1 MVISNNKILRTAGL
15 TGIILLGVTECAM
28 IGDLSAIADTPQS
41 QTLKVSTHSMDIF
54 ELSVESMRFHRS
66 IPEIVEVA
74 PWLKPE
80 MQAIALSDSE
90 LISVL
95 KQAGFSGNGLRMAW
109 AIVRA
114 ESTSRVYA
122 HNTNRSTGDNS
133 YGLFQIN
140 MIDSLGPARLEK
152 YGLEKNEDLFT
163 PLVNAQVAFKISDGG
178 TSWGAWTTYKKAQS
192 LISQF
197 PG

>member
-1 MVISNNKILRTAGL
+1 MVISKKDFLKTAAV
-15 TGIILLGVTECAM
+15 TGILLLGVTECAM
-28 IGDLSAIADTPQS
+28 LGDLSAIADTPQT
-41 QTLKVSTHSMDIF
+41 QRLEVSTQALNIIQV
-54 ELSVESMRFHRS
+54 SVEQTRFKRA
-66 IPEIVEVA
+66 IPEVIEVA
-74 PWLKPE
+74 PWLKE
-80 MQAIALSDSE
+80 DMQSIALSDSE

-109 AIVRA
+109 AVVRA

-122 HNTNRSTGDNS
+122 HNRNRDTGDNS

-163 PLVNAQVAFKISDGG
+163 PIVNAQVAFKISGG
-178 TSWGAWTTYKKAQS
+178 GANWGAWTTYKKAQAN
-192 LISQF
+192 LSQF

>member
-1 MVISNNKILRTAGL
+1 MVISKISFFKAAAV
-15 TGIILLGVTECAM
+15 TGVLLLGVTECAM
-28 IGDLSAIADTPQS
+28 LGDLSAVADTPQT
-41 QTLKVSTHSMDIF
+41 QRLEVSKRSMNII
-54 ELSVESMRFHRS
+54 EISIEESRFKRAM
-66 IPEIVEVA
+66 PVIVEVS
-74 PWLKPE
+74 PWLKAD
-80 MQAIALSDSE
+80 MQSIKISDPD

-109 AIVRA
+109 AVVKA

-122 HNTNRSTGDNS
+122 HNRNRNTGDNS

-140 MIDSLGPARLEK
+140 MIDGLGPARLEK

-163 PLVNAQVAFKISDGG
+163 PLVNAQVAFKISNGG
-178 TSWGAWTTYKKAQS
+178 TSWGAWTTHKKAS
-192 LISQF
+192 AMLSQF